1 MKKKMLFIFAKNISE
16 IEVPKAER
24 LFVHLLAKIE
34 PVFSTIFHLLVVS
47 DNENHIGVGLKST
60 IFNKM
65 NFQQCLILLFSMDK
79 SGNHYFRVGNS
90 VKKEVPQSR

>member
-1 MKKKMLFIFAKNISE
+1 MLFIFAKNISE

-65 NFQQCLILLFSMDK
+65 NF
-79 SGNHYFRVGNS
+79 
-90 VKKEVPQSR
+90 

>member
-1 MKKKMLFIFAKNISE
+1 MLFIFAKNTSE

-34 PVFSTIFHLLVVS
+34 PVFSTLFFTWLLS
-47 DNENHIGVGLKST
+47 DNENYTGCSLENI

-65 NFQQCLILLFSMDK
+65 IF
-79 SGNHYFRVGNS
+79 
-90 VKKEVPQSR
+90 